1 MCVCKHICVDIYTC
15 CVDQQRCFIF
25 PIYNFV
31 DYDTIGGSDWKES
44 LQGYL
49 QVEAIVVIKW
59 LNKFVCKKQFS
70 AENFPECILTSY
82 GDSVVDLIEQVR
94 GRQEADVHSYIFT
107 YTSLHEYHHTYEY
120 LNVCS

>member
-15 CVDQQRCFIF
+15 CIDQQRYFVF
-25 PIYNFV
+25 PTYDSA

-49 QVEAIVVIKW
+49 QVEATVVIKW

-94 GRQEADVHSYIFT
+94 EGYRQQLWTHIYSYAHFYMNIII
-107 YTSLHEYHHTYEY
+107 
-120 LNVCS
+120 